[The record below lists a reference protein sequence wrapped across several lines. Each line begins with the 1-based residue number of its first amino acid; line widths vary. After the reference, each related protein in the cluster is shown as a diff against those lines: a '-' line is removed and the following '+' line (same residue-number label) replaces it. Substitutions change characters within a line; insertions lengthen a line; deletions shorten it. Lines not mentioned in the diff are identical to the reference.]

1 VTTATIAVTRWIP
14 STAVELLATVGNPV
28 VSSLD
33 RPLKPD
39 ELQDAVRGATALV
52 SLLHDKVDA
61 AVLDAAGPSLQVV
74 ANVAVGY
81 DNVDV
86 VACRE
91 RGIIATNT
99 PDVLVDA
106 TADLTMALLLAV
118 TRRLVEGDQLL
129 RRQEPWTWS
138 LGFMLGSGLQ
148 GKRLG
153 LVGHGRIAKAVSLRA
168 KAFGMDV
175 VHTSRSSGL
184 SLEELLATSDVVSLH
199 CPLTPQTHHLI
210 DGAAFQL
217 MKPSAYL
224 VNTARGPVVDES
236 ALADALERRV
246 IAGAAL
252 DVFEYEPIVQERL
265 LASDRVVLTPHLG
278 SATTETRTAMAVLAA
293 RNVVDVLEGGPGIT
307 PVS

>member
-1 VTTATIAVTRWIP
+1 MITVTRWIP
-14 STAVELLATVGNPV
+14 EPAVVLLATVGSPV
-28 VSSLD
+28 VSPLD
-33 RPLKPD
+33 RPLTHD
-39 ELQDAVRGATALV
+39 ELCDAVRGASAVV
-52 SLLHDKVDA
+52 SLLHDRIDA
-61 AVLDAAGPSLQVV
+61 EVLDAAGPALKVV

-86 VACRE
+86 AACRA
-91 RGIIATNT
+91 RGVIATNT

-138 LGFMLGSGLQ
+138 LGFMLGTGLQ

-153 LVGHGRIAKAVSLRA
+153 LIGYGRIASAVARRA

-175 VHTSRSSGL
+175 MHSSRSGGL
-184 SLEELLATSDVVSLH
+184 LLDELLATSDVVSLH

-210 DGAAFQL
+210 DAAALQQ
-217 MKPSAYL
+217 MKPTAYL
-224 VNTARGPVVDES
+224 INTARGPVVDEA
-236 ALADALERRV
+236 ALADALERGV

-252 DVFEYEPIVQERL
+252 DVFEYEPLVQERL
-265 LASDRVVLTPHLG
+265 LTSDRVVLTPHLG

-293 RNVVDVLEGGPGIT
+293 RNVVDVLGGGAGIT
-307 PVS
+307 PIP